1 MIAAGVL
8 ALHASVDL
16 LNDYRDYMRGIDK
29 GTARTK
35 MSGGSGVLPEGLLRP
50 EAVNRAGIICLCAG
64 ASIGAYYI
72 YAHGIIIGVILG
84 FAIASIYFYST
95 RIVDWGLG
103 EFFVGVKGS
112 LIVLG
117 TYYIQAGHLGPE
129 AALAGAATG
138 SLSALVL
145 FIASFPDH
153 DADKAGGRRT
163 LVIRCGLQRATRLYW
178 LFPGM
183 FAAMVLAGILGGY
196 FPVHAAPLAGG
207 HPPGRPRRMR
217 PGRKVA
223 PPRQALPGDAPHPRI
238 LPRLRSPAGPGIS
251 GPRRHSRHIRGRM
264 NRSRRSVTSSFQS
277 IEANSTTVP
286 TPAASATRIPTYL
299 SSKSCRN
306 GTSTILLTDIIT

>member
-1 MIAAGVL
+1 MRAVRVRFLLSSVIAVALGGVVSFHTAGTASPADILLIAAGVL

-16 LNDYRDYMRGIDK
+16 LNDYRDYVRGIDK

-50 EAVNRAGIICLCAG
+50 EAVNRAGILCLCAG

-72 YAHGIIIGVILG
+72 YTHGIIIGIILG
-84 FAIASIYFYST
+84 FAVASIYFYST

-103 EFFVGVKGS
+103 EFFVGVKGA

-163 LVIRCGLQRATRLYW
+163 LVIRCGLQRAARLYW
-178 LFPGM
+178 LFPGI
-183 FAAMVLAGILGGY
+183 FVAVVSAGFLAGY
-196 FPVHAAPLAGG
+196 FPIHTTISLAALPLAVRAGSG
-207 HPPGRPRRMR
+207 LARRWRHPDRLFPDMRRTLVYSR
-217 PGRKVA
+217 VSGALLVLGFLA
-223 PPRQALPGDAPHPRI
+223 PA
-238 LPRLRSPAGPGIS
+238 
-251 GPRRHSRHIRGRM
+251 
-264 NRSRRSVTSSFQS
+264 V
-277 IEANSTTVP
+277 
-286 TPAASATRIPTYL
+286 TPAIAGAA
-299 SSKSCRN
+299 
-306 GTSTILLTDIIT
+306 

>member
-1 MIAAGVL
+1 MRAVRVRFLLSSVIAVALGGAVSFHTTGTASPADILLIAAGVL

-72 YAHGIIIGVILG
+72 YTHGIIIGIILG
-84 FAIASIYFYST
+84 FAVASIYFYST

-103 EFFVGVKGS
+103 EFFVGVKGA

-163 LVIRCGLQRATRLYW
+163 LVIRCGPQRAARLYW
-178 LFPGM
+178 LFPGI
-183 FAAMVLAGILGGY
+183 FIAVVLAGFLAGY
-196 FPVHAAPLAGG
+196 FPVHVIISLAALPLAVRAGCG
-207 HPPGRPRRMR
+207 LAGKWRHPDRLFPDMRRTLVYSR
-217 PGRKVA
+217 
-223 PPRQALPGDAPHPRI
+223 
-238 LPRLRSPAGPGIS
+238 IS
-251 GPRRHSRHIRGRM
+251 GALLVLG
-264 NRSRRSVTSSFQS
+264 FL
-277 IEANSTTVP
+277 VP
-286 TPAASATRIPTYL
+286 AVTPAISGAA
-299 SSKSCRN
+299 
-306 GTSTILLTDIIT
+306 